1 MHIVTMHFIPDPF
14 LRTVN
19 ERLRTRGL
27 LHSTITG
34 GEVRRWHKQAWLERF
49 GPETP
54 SGTERGVRE
63 MDTAVILPA
72 LGTIDRVF
80 VSSQPVREVLR
91 YLSNL
96 DLIATDRLR
105 EFPSGSII
113 VYARIPHYPWE
124 VVLARRAELMG
135 HRVLTINNIYV
146 NNRVTLEEGTNFFRP
161 AVLDAN
167 RPAEQLS
174 ITRAELQSKHLE
186 GVKELNLGATRAS
199 LVIWWLRMCAWLV
212 FPGSTVKWLR
222 AVALDR
228 KNQSI
233 FSRSQLLLALHR
245 LLKQR
250 RAIKRLLRQIGV
262 RSLAER
268 QFVLVALHYQPEAT
282 TEPAGGRFADQVLFV
297 QEVREALD
305 NAGLVGVE
313 ILVREH
319 PRHVVRTIPAL
330 GEVSFRSTH
339 FYRELAS
346 IHGVNIASPALHMN
360 DLISRSILVAT
371 VNGTAAWEAIQ
382 AGRPA
387 ITGRRTWYGDCAAV
401 KTVEE
406 IARCPETLQEILVLD
421 PSDIHRALNQF
432 LDTERVTFAGTN
444 SAADLSVPQEKW
456 GDFADSMIDGILR
469 RIYVDGRCLG

>member
-34 GEVRRWHKQAWLERF
+34 GEVRRWHKQAWVERF
-49 GPETP
+49 GPEMP

-63 MDTAVILPA
+63 MDQAVILPA

-80 VSSQPVREVLR
+80 VSSQPVREILR

-96 DLIATDRLR
+96 DLIATVRLR
-105 EFPSGSII
+105 ELPSESII

-135 HRVLTINNIYV
+135 HRVFTLNNIYV
-146 NNRVTLEEGTNFFRP
+146 NNRVTLEGGTDFFRP
-161 AVLDAN
+161 AILEAN

-186 GVKELNLGATRAS
+186 GVKIMNRGANRAS
-199 LVIWWLRMCAWLV
+199 LAFWWMALCAWIV
-212 FPGSTVKWLR
+212 FPGSTAKWLR
-222 AVALDR
+222 AAALDR

-233 FSRSQLLLALHR
+233 FSRSQLLPALRR

-250 RAIKRLLRQIGV
+250 RAITRLLGRIEV
-262 RSLAER
+262 RSLTER

-297 QEVREALD
+297 QEVRELLD
-305 NAGLVGVE
+305 QAGLVDVE

-319 PRHVVRTIPAL
+319 PRHVARTIPAL
-330 GEVSFRSTH
+330 GEVSFRTIH
-339 FYRELAS
+339 LYRELAS
-346 IHGVNIASPALHMN
+346 MRGVNIASPALN
-360 DLISRSILVAT
+360 INELISSSILVAT

-406 IARCPETLQEILVLD
+406 IVRCPEALQKLLMLD
-421 PSDIHRALNQF
+421 PSDIHRALDQF
-432 LDTERVTFAGTN
+432 LDIERVTFAGTN
-444 SAADLSVPQEKW
+444 STADLGVPQENW
-456 GDFADSMIDGILR
+456 GAFADSMIDGILQ
-469 RIYVDGRCLG
+469 RICFDGKRVG